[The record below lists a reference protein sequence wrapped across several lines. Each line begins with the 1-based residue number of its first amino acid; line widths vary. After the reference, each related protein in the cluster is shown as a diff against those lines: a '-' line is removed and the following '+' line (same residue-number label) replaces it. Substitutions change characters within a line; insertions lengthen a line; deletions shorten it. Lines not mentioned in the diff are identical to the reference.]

1 MNTQRRRIVG
11 ALALAFAL
19 APVAT
24 AVAATTVAA
33 TTVAATTSY
42 PSRAITILVGFA
54 PGGGTD
60 LIARQIVGRMAELL
74 KQPVVVENRAGAS
87 GAIAAGAVA
96 KAKPDGYTLLLGH
109 VSSNAMLPAVNPDV
123 SYAPDKDFRAIT
135 LIGSVPQVVVV
146 PARSPARTLA
156 EFIALAKSRPG
167 QLNYASS
174 GLGTQQHF
182 AAELFQQATGTR
194 MVHVP
199 YKGSGAALADLMAGL
214 VDVNFDTVPTVQQP
228 IRAGT
233 LRALAVT
240 TRERVAG
247 LPDVPTVI
255 EAGVPDYEIGAWYML
270 MGPAALP
277 PDITATLAKAVNETI
292 RTPEVATKLLGLG
305 VETAGGTPEAAQRY
319 LDSEIARWKALAI
332 DKGLRAR

>member
-1 MNTQRRRIVG
+1 MNIQRRKLAG
-11 ALALAFAL
+11 ALALALAL
-19 APVAT
+19 VPVAGS
-24 AVAATTVAA
+24 VAAA
-33 TTVAATTSY
+33 TPY
-42 PSRAITILVGFA
+42 PSRPITILVGFA

-60 LIARQIVGRMAELL
+60 LIARQIVGRMGELL

-109 VSSNAMLPAVNPDV
+109 VSSNAMLPAINPDV

-135 LIGSVPQVVVV
+135 LIGSVPQVLVV
-146 PARSPARTLA
+146 PASSPAHTAA

-182 AAELFQQATGTR
+182 AAELFQQATGTSI
-194 MVHVP
+194 VHVP

-214 VDVNFDTVPTVQQP
+214 VDVNFDTVPTVQQH
-228 IRAGT
+228 IRAGK

-240 TRERVAG
+240 TRARVAS
-247 LPDVPTVI
+247 LPDVPTLI

-270 MGPAALP
+270 MGPAGLP
-277 PDITATLAKAVNETI
+277 AEIAATLAAAVNDTI
-292 RTPEVATKLLGLG
+292 RTPSVADKLIGLG
-305 VETAGGTPEAAQRY
+305 TEISGGSPDDAQRY
-319 LDSEIARWKALAI
+319 LNSEIARWKALAI
-332 DKGLRAR
+332 DKGLRGR